1 MARAADGEGLNGA
14 PARHVAP
21 RARSPVDLSAT
32 SASPRPSPHPLTTF
46 AVYAALAQPAAPPI
60 PSFRH
65 DEEVDDE
72 PEPVMPSA
80 AAQPTPAADEKAPGD
95 YDDVIEMPYQPPPL
109 RLRRRLI
116 AADATVAAVGEPSL
130 IHTCPERAA
139 CR

>member
-1 MARAADGEGLNGA
+1 
-14 PARHVAP
+14 
-21 RARSPVDLSAT
+21 
-32 SASPRPSPHPLTTF
+32 
-46 AVYAALAQPAAPPI
+46 
-60 PSFRH
+60 
-65 DEEVDDE
+65 
-72 PEPVMPSA
+72 MPSA

-116 AADATVAAVGEPSL
+116 AADATGAAVGEPSL